1 MPIQL
6 NYTDPNTGQNSTVSY
21 WFAQIATIDRIANAV
36 TFTMN
41 GFFNQA
47 SKNANK
53 APFLSKQIVATFAQL
68 GVSGSTTMAQLGN
81 LLDAFAL
88 TYSELI
94 SPNQSVV
101 FFSGGTI
108 V

>member
-6 NYTDPNTGQNSTVSY
+6 NYTDPNTGDTRTISY
-21 WFAQIATIDRIANAV
+21 WFAQIATIDRIAN
-36 TFTMN
+36 TILFTMN
-41 GFFNQA
+41 GYLSLA
-47 SKNANK
+47 AKNANK
-53 APFLSKQIVATFAQL
+53 VPFLSKNIQATFAQL
-68 GVSGSTTMAQLGN
+68 GISGSTTLAQLGN

-88 TYSELI
+88 TYTEQLGST
-94 SPNQSVV
+94 STT